1 MITNDSFQCSHIYAS
16 HRPVHYIPA
25 LKKIIMIVFTVC
37 INHIKLLLDTNSSN
51 SLNND
56 YASFLA
62 RLRMTTKENYRKYQG
77 PEKKIK

>member
-1 MITNDSFQCSHIYAS
+1 MFAYLCKSSARTLHSRI
-16 HRPVHYIPA
+16 
-25 LKKIIMIVFTVC
+25 KKIIMIVFTVC

-62 RLRMTTKENYRKYQG
+62 RIRMTTKENYRKYQG
-77 PEKKIK
+77 PEKKSNDYTAFIKQ